1 MYEKVNSTLVK
12 LIELLNK
19 DVSKNIA
26 KEDLY
31 ICEANADK
39 MIKYFH

>member
-31 ICEANADK
+31 IC
-39 MIKYFH
+39 